1 MFYFSEKWNNLMI
14 HSENILIYFNFGGI
28 LQIKELS
35 KNIIAE
41 QINILFIHIK

>member
-1 MFYFSEKWNNLMI
+1 MI

-35 KNIIAE
+35 QNIIAE

>member
-1 MFYFSEKWNNLMI
+1 MI
-14 HSENILIYFNFGGI
+14 HSENILIYFNFGDI

-35 KNIIAE
+35 QNIKAE